1 MDAITFSWIECR
13 YFCFLSKLFSPK
25 FFFLIKVDR
34 ERQKEVKDFS
44 TITSLL
50 KKKKFYSL
58 PKVFDAFILL
68 DEEMKKRA
76 KIKNWLIFGNFSS
89 LSFH

>member
-1 MDAITFSWIECR
+1 MSSNEKYESLVA
-13 YFCFLSKLFSPK
+13 
-25 FFFLIKVDR
+25 LINENNKNKRRNR

-76 KIKNWLIFGNFSS
+76 KIKNRLIFGNFSS